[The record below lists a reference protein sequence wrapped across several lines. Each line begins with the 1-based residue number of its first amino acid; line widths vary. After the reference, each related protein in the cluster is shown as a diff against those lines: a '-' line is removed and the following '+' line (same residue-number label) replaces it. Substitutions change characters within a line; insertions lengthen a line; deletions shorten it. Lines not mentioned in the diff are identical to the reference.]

1 MSRFAGLM
9 VTPPPPPLRRGQA
22 GQFFIILQKMA
33 NRIVFKLLRSF
44 CDCFRKLAPLSQQI
58 PNKATA
64 TLSGPF
70 PRFRLLACL
79 SLCLPAPRDIFR
91 HNDWSS

>member
-1 MSRFAGLM
+1 M
-9 VTPPPPPLRRGQA
+9 VTPPPPLRRGQA